1 MGPSS
6 ATILQSKS
14 LHPSLSWEVVSTPLS
29 RLPPSTLS
37 SPHPSLSG
45 KLIACCPAHLSRAG
59 GDEEEKMK
67 VYVLSL
73 YIHPGGL
80 RKPGW
85 FLKSP
90 FQHCEDL
97 QWDIHSSLKREKRL
111 RENID
116 KHLYNSSHKPHQTD
130 ALDQNNTVKLIKL
143 NPISTQT
150 QQQSTSTK
158 YNAVWP

>member
-6 ATILQSKS
+6 TTILQSKS

-45 KLIACCPAHLSRAG
+45 KPIACCPAHLSRAG

-73 YIHPGGL
+73 DIRPGGL
-80 RKPGW
+80 RKPGC

-90 FQHCEDL
+90 FQHSKDL
-97 QWDIHSSLKREKRL
+97 QWGIHSYLKREKRL
-111 RENID
+111 RENGD
-116 KHLYNSSHKPHQTD
+116 KHLYNFSNNPHQTD
-130 ALDQNNTVKLIKL
+130 PLDQNNTVRLIKL

-150 QQQSTSTK
+150 QQQSTNTK